1 MSRLYR
7 KWLMD
12 VLETLFF
19 LNTLFF
25 TILTSYSLSNEHIHL
40 EAISYTS
47 VIVVFMLFL
56 LIIVHHMYTYTIVF
70 SKVKRTKLGRKIDRL
85 FAETQPKPNPR
96 QRRYS
101 PPPDN
106 DIHRFDELL
115 DELDCPVNT
124 DDYNTVP
131 LLRPTPPV
139 EPTYSVVEL
148 PMPRGQAAPD
158 DTDHDQ
164 VTDTKCL
171 PGDVKLEFMNEAV

>member
-1 MSRLYR
+1 
-7 KWLMD
+7 MD

-19 LNTLFF
+19 LDALFF
-25 TILTSYSLSNEHIHL
+25 TVLTWSSLSNEHIHL

-47 VIVVFMLFL
+47 VIVAFVLFL
-56 LIIVHHMYTYTIVF
+56 LMIIHHVYTYTTVF

-85 FAETQPKPNPR
+85 FTETQPNPNPR

-101 PPPDN
+101 PPPDD

-131 LLRPTPPV
+131 LLRSPPVV
-139 EPTYSVVEL
+139 EPTYSVLEL
-148 PMPRGQAAPD
+148 PKPRGRAAPD

-164 VTDTKCL
+164 VTDTNHL
-171 PGDVKLEFMNEAV
+171 PGII

>member
-1 MSRLYR
+1 
-7 KWLMD
+7 MD
-12 VLETLFF
+12 VLETLFS

-25 TILTSYSLSNEHIHL
+25 TIFTWYNLSNKHIHR

-47 VIVVFMLFL
+47 VIVAFVLFL
-56 LIIVHHMYTYTIVF
+56 LIIVHHMYTYTTVF
-70 SKVKRTKLGRKIDRL
+70 SKVKKTKLGRKIDRL

-101 PPPDN
+101 PPPDD

-124 DDYNTVP
+124 DDYNIVP
-131 LLRPTPPV
+131 LLRPTPV

-148 PMPRGQAAPD
+148 PKPQDLAEPD
-158 DTDHDQ
+158 HEEVANTQHI
-164 VTDTKCL
+164 
-171 PGDVKLEFMNEAV
+171 PGAVELEVMSK